1 MLCRRR
7 LHARKYDLN
16 PLQYVRWD
24 GRYLSSIR
32 HVELMSRS
40 PAPWLRYMIIIYA
53 CLLAYRAERLRA
65 TPKLDD
71 MVCGSRLL
79 YVLRALRSTIP
90 PGTSA
95 ALDRDRRNKF
105 SLCKM
110 LNLHWNGA
118 SVSTN
123 RADRCSTTDKYSNWT
138 AQVPV
143 MGFDTPR
150 VRGSRM
156 SNLDHHSDLVLF
168 ENAPSRQMTRGICKD
183 RAYLH
188 ATLTSKIFVVP
199 IETQRR

>member
-1 MLCRRR
+1 VLCRLR

-16 PLQYVRWD
+16 PLQYVQWV
-24 GRYLSSIR
+24 GRYLGSIP

-40 PAPWLRYMIIIYA
+40 PAPWHRYMIIIYA

-79 YVLRALRSTIP
+79 YVLRALRPTIP

-150 VRGSRM
+150 VRGCR
-156 SNLDHHSDLVLF
+156 
-168 ENAPSRQMTRGICKD
+168 TWITT
-183 RAYLH
+183 
-188 ATLTSKIFVVP
+188 ATWSCLRTPLQDK
-199 IETQRR
+199 